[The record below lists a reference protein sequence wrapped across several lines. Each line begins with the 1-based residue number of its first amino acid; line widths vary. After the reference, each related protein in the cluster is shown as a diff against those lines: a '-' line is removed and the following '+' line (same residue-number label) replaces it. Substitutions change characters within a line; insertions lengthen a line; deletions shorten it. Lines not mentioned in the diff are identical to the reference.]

1 MEEFFQLLE
10 GLLINL
16 LAFKM
21 ESNFKKMFL
30 VPYHEK
36 TVNVDLEPLEHPV
49 KNAIKKNLQEKTD
62 IITSNLDEEGKQK
75 KLNRNIETFSVL
87 SEKVL
92 NKTLKAPPVVVA
104 KNRNVVEYDL
114 LPKQVQGL
122 AGKIVDIIKK
132 SKKIKIHANGEISI
146 QNKKLKNSN
155 INDLIADVLRNRK
168 QGLPPHGEKFIHFL
182 SEINLPQSFIKN
194 KKRLN
199 LYKKFLN
206 ENSAKPQLKV
216 PPRKKRKV
224 EDFKFLNSDL

>member
-1 MEEFFQLLE
+1 
-10 GLLINL
+10 
-16 LAFKM
+16 
-21 ESNFKKMFL
+21 MFL

-62 IITSNLDEEGKQK
+62 IITSNLDEDGKQK

-92 NKTLKAPPVVVA
+92 NKTLKTPPVVVE
-104 KNRNVVEYDL
+104 KQNRNVVEYDL

-168 QGLPPHGEKFIHFL
+168 QGLTPHGEKFIHFL